1 MEAKILN
8 FNTISQG
15 KIDVYFYENGMYP
28 TKGTIMGF
36 MGFNDI
42 TYADTM
48 TVLVYTYTSNTFH
61 MVKFDVIELNDNNTD
76 YLEVKYNNKRPT
88 FITTSKLTLM
98 DFMRKEILTSPH
110 TWTGKLNIQSN
121 MQRKNVASELYHELV
136 KLIKKL

>member
-15 KIDVYFYENGMYP
+15 NIDVYFYENGMYP
-28 TKGTIMGF
+28 TKGIIMGF
-36 MGFNDI
+36 MGFDDI

-48 TVLVYTYTSNTFH
+48 TVLVYTSNTFH

-88 FITTSKLTLM
+88 FITTSKPTLM

-110 TWTGKLNIQSN
+110 AWTGKLNIQSN
-121 MQRKNVASELYHELV
+121 IQRKNMASEWYHELV

>member
-15 KIDVYFYENGMYP
+15 KIDVYFYENGMHP
-28 TKGTIMGF
+28 TKGVIMGF
-36 MGFNDI
+36 MGFDDI
-42 TYADTM
+42 TYADTI
-48 TVLVYTYTSNTFH
+48 TVVVYAEHTFH
-61 MVKFDVIELNDNNTD
+61 MIKFDVIELNDNNTD

-88 FITTSKLTLM
+88 FITTSKPTLM

-110 TWTGKLNIQSN
+110 AWTGKLNIQSN
-121 MQRKNVASELYHELV
+121 MQRKNMASEWYHELV

>member
-15 KIDVYFYENGMYP
+15 KLDVYFYNNGLNP

-36 MGFNDI
+36 MGFDDI
-42 TYADTM
+42 TYADAV
-48 TVLVYTYTSNTFH
+48 TVVVYAEHTFH
-61 MVKFDVIELNDNNTD
+61 MIQFDVIELTDNNTD
-76 YLEVKYNNKRPT
+76 YLEVKYDNKRPT
-88 FITTSKLTLM
+88 FITTSKPTLM

-110 TWTGKLNIQSN
+110 AWTGKLSLQSCI
-121 MQRKNVASELYHELV
+121 QRKNMASEWYHELV

>member
-15 KIDVYFYENGMYP
+15 KLDVYFYENGIHP

-36 MGFNDI
+36 MGFDDI
-42 TYADTM
+42 TYADTV
-48 TVLVYTYTSNTFH
+48 TVIVYAEHTFH
-61 MVKFDVIELNDNNTD
+61 MIKFDVIELNDNNTD

-88 FITTSKLTLM
+88 FITTSKPTLM

-110 TWTGKLNIQSN
+110 AWTGKLNIQSN
-121 MQRKNVASELYHELV
+121 MQRKNMASEWYHELV

>member
-15 KIDVYFYENGMYP
+15 KIDVYFYENGINP
-28 TKGTIMGF
+28 IKGTIMGF
-36 MGFNDI
+36 MGFDDI
-42 TYADTM
+42 TYADTI
-48 TVLVYTYTSNTFH
+48 TVVVYAEHTFH
-61 MVKFDVIELNDNNTD
+61 LIKFDVIELNDNNTD
-76 YLEVKYNNKRPT
+76 YLEVKYNNKKPT
-88 FITTSKLTLM
+88 FITTSKPTLM

-121 MQRKNVASELYHELV
+121 MQRKNMASEWYHELV

>member
-15 KIDVYFYENGMYP
+15 KLDVYFYNNGLNP

-36 MGFNDI
+36 MGFDGI
-42 TYADTM
+42 TYADAV
-48 TVLVYTYTSNTFH
+48 TVVVYAEHRFH
-61 MVKFDVIELNDNNTD
+61 MIQFDVIELNDNNTD
-76 YLEVKYNNKRPT
+76 YLEVKYDNKRPT
-88 FITTSKLTLM
+88 FITTSKPTLM

-110 TWTGKLNIQSN
+110 AWTGKLSLQSCI
-121 MQRKNVASELYHELV
+121 QRKNMASEWYHELV

>member
-15 KIDVYFYENGMYP
+15 KIDVYFYENGLRP

-36 MGFNDI
+36 MGFDGI
-42 TYADTM
+42 TYTDTI
-48 TVLVYTYTSNTFH
+48 TVVVYAEHTFH
-61 MVKFDVIELNDNNTD
+61 MIQFDVIELNDNNTD
-76 YLEVKYNNKRPT
+76 YLEVKYNNKKPT
-88 FITTSKLTLM
+88 LITTSKPTLM

-121 MQRKNVASELYHELV
+121 MQRKNMASELYHELV

>member
-15 KIDVYFYENGMYP
+15 KLDVYFYNNGLNP

-36 MGFNDI
+36 MGFDNI
-42 TYADTM
+42 TYADAV
-48 TVLVYTYTSNTFH
+48 TVVVYAEHTFH
-61 MVKFDVIELNDNNTD
+61 MIKFDVIELTDNNTD
-76 YLEVKYNNKRPT
+76 YLEVKYDNKRPT
-88 FITTSKLTLM
+88 FITTSKPTLM

-110 TWTGKLNIQSN
+110 AWTGKLSLQSCI
-121 MQRKNVASELYHELV
+121 QRKNMASEWYHELV